1 MVRACAVPQCSS
13 GVTIPAYH
21 FPKGVVRSESWANK
35 IQCPVLLKLTSTERR
50 RYRVCYRHF
59 EETSFLRSTQR
70 RRLRYDAIPTLH
82 LPVQSQN
89 KEYASENIEAE
100 VYPVSATTVESDNN
114 NEHKSLI
121 KNCMSEE
128 ITERIC
134 EETLWD
140 INEHNE
146 AGPSSSIISGQLEQ
160 CSISQKS
167 HRNILLQDNMKQ
179 CQLTPKAAK
188 LYKIAKTLMKRNRYA
203 HRKREDLKARLERA
217 MVLSES
223 NLVHRFQNLS
233 TTQRMFIEM
242 QLRTSRSMP
251 QVSKIVDVA
260 NDIPVATQHFQPATT
275 NRTRHV
281 TTTTTTTVHMGG
293 NMMQAVRK
301 GRRYTTDEKILAL
314 ALLKQSSKSYRLLRM
329 LCNLPSATTLK
340 KMLRK
345 IPIKTGISQAVMK
358 HLRGQADTMSAQE
371 KLCVLMWDEM
381 SLMPH
386 VDYDVNEDK
395 IIGFEDWGTRRTS
408 RFADHALVF
417 MLRGLHS
424 GWKMPISYNYCDSQT
439 KAPQLIQCIKNVVKA
454 LKKTGIEVVATVCDQ
469 GSSNVAAINTLQ
481 ADTLRKKWKQG
492 EEHRDIIEVDG
503 IQLIPL
509 YDPPHL
515 IKGIRNNLLNKD
527 LEINVTP
534 GRKECE
540 RQFASWRI
548 IEQAYNMDI
557 SGYVVRPMM
566 KRLTNEHVVPEKIP
580 KMKVKYAS
588 QVFSETVASHIGF
601 LSRHQCVVETD
612 HGPLKIPKEEGLTT
626 AEVLNFFNKLFD
638 SVNGHSAATEA
649 QLRTVISE
657 ASAHE
662 EFWSDA
668 IKYIKCMRYVH
679 PLTKMPVSGSLCL
692 KNWMKTISAF
702 QVLWRLLKTQG
713 FKNFKTRLI
722 NQDPLENF
730 FGCIRSVGH
739 QNVHPTPYG
748 FQVAYKNVLINNITS
763 SQSIGF
769 NCEDVCSGHFLFT
782 LKKLLTEEEE
792 EDIQSAVSEVIME
805 ETSAASQSTEN
816 IAQEEYEEI
825 NNCAI
830 VKKII
835 CTSPHKECQLC
846 KASFCRFNEDA
857 SIQNVLKKIDIM
869 LHKTMP
875 HVYFRSKLQEHMENM
890 LHDEINLSFIKCKQ
904 HVQQLRKRILTV
916 KISYF
921 INKWCT
927 TVNNI
932 LCGKDV
938 RRRQDAVLQQALLK
952 QMKFRRSVRKKTN

>member
-21 FPKGVVRSESWANK
+21 FPKDVVRSKSWANK
-35 IQCPVLLKLTSTERR
+35 IQCPVLLTLTSTERR

-301 GRRYTTDEKILAL
+301 GRRYTTDEKILAI

-329 LCNLPSATTLK
+329 LCNLSSATTLK

-371 KLCVLMWDEM
+371 KLCVLMWDEI

-386 VDYDVNEDK
+386 VDYDVNEDE
-395 IIGFEDWGTRRTS
+395 IISFEDWGTRRTS

-454 LKKTGIEVVATVCDQ
+454 LKKTGIEVVATVCDE
-469 GSSNVAAINTLQ
+469 GSSNVAAINALQ

-492 EEHRDIIEVDG
+492 EEHRM
-503 IQLIPL
+503 
-509 YDPPHL
+509 YT
-515 IKGIRNNLLNKD
+515 LLGFSLLLCYK
-527 LEINVTP
+527 T
-534 GRKECE
+534 
-540 RQFASWRI
+540 
-548 IEQAYNMDI
+548 Y
-557 SGYVVRPMM
+557 YV
-566 KRLTNEHVVPEKIP
+566 L
-580 KMKVKYAS
+580 
-588 QVFSETVASHIGF
+588 
-601 LSRHQCVVETD
+601 
-612 HGPLKIPKEEGLTT
+612 
-626 AEVLNFFNKLFD
+626 
-638 SVNGHSAATEA
+638 
-649 QLRTVISE
+649 
-657 ASAHE
+657 
-662 EFWSDA
+662 
-668 IKYIKCMRYVH
+668 
-679 PLTKMPVSGSLCL
+679 
-692 KNWMKTISAF
+692 
-702 QVLWRLLKTQG
+702 
-713 FKNFKTRLI
+713 
-722 NQDPLENF
+722 
-730 FGCIRSVGH
+730 
-739 QNVHPTPYG
+739 
-748 FQVAYKNVLINNITS
+748 
-763 SQSIGF
+763 
-769 NCEDVCSGHFLFT
+769 
-782 LKKLLTEEEE
+782 
-792 EDIQSAVSEVIME
+792 
-805 ETSAASQSTEN
+805 
-816 IAQEEYEEI
+816 
-825 NNCAI
+825 
-830 VKKII
+830 
-835 CTSPHKECQLC
+835 
-846 KASFCRFNEDA
+846 
-857 SIQNVLKKIDIM
+857 
-869 LHKTMP
+869 
-875 HVYFRSKLQEHMENM
+875 
-890 LHDEINLSFIKCKQ
+890 
-904 HVQQLRKRILTV
+904 
-916 KISYF
+916 
-921 INKWCT
+921 
-927 TVNNI
+927 
-932 LCGKDV
+932 
-938 RRRQDAVLQQALLK
+938 
-952 QMKFRRSVRKKTN
+952 